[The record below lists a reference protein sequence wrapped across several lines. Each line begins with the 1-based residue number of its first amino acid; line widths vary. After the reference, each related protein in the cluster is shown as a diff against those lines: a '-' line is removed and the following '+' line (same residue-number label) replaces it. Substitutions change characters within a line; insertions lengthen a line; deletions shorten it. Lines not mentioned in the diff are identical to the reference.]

1 MIEGVTGVGG
11 SELKENLTIR
21 GRTDIVEVLVVA
33 SEGDEIERT
42 DEVEPEE
49 LIMDI
54 VIRPPQQ
61 L

>member
-1 MIEGVTGVGG
+1 MFTTALL
-11 SELKENLTIR
+11 S
-21 GRTDIVEVLVVA
+21 VLVVA